1 MLCLHKRLNPYVT
14 KSLDPFSCD
23 CGLAWLIRD
32 NPNLLKATNGAT
44 CANTTRFE
52 DLNPGGYLECGVF

>member
-1 MLCLHKRLNPYVT
+1 MSQ